1 MDKRIF
7 FLIVKAEQAIASF
20 FRQELVKSGLKV
32 TPGQTGVLYLLEK
45 SDKMTMSELSL
56 SLEMDNSAVTRIV
69 DRLEKAG
76 FVKREL
82 NPDDRRAFYVMIT
95 DQGIDEIKKTKST
108 VRGMNKKIEAEFSE
122 EELEVF
128 RRNLVRI
135 KEIFREN

>member
-95 DQGIDEIKKTKST
+95 AQGIDEIKKTKST